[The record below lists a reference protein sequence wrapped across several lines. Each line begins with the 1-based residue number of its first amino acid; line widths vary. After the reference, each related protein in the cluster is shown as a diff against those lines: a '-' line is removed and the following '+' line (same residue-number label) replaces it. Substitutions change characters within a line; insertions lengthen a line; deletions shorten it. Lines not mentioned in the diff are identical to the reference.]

1 MNCVHS
7 FFQVFK
13 KKIFFSD
20 PVDGTNVIIHKLLC
34 QPAHKKSVK
43 FKYSFL
49 KLLKHLYVLIF
60 LYIYAK
66 A

>member
-1 MNCVHS
+1 MGNQNELCAQ
-7 FFQVFK
+7 FLPGIQK
-13 KKIFFSD
+13 KNFFSD

-49 KLLKHLYVLIF
+49 KLL
-60 LYIYAK
+60 
-66 A
+66 